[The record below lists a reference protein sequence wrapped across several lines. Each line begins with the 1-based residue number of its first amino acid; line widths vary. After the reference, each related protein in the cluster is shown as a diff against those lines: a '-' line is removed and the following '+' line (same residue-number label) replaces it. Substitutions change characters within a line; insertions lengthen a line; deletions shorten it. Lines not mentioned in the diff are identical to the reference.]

1 MSSRTIHNNNNYNYN
16 NKNEKREIFSNV
28 IYYLHKKIITVQ
40 YNESHVTSIIVTTNS
55 LCSFLLY
62 KLSTHFRVYIYIT
75 PPTMY
80 IYNTG
85 IQQTIYYKKEV
96 HYDY

>member
-1 MSSRTIHNNNNYNYN
+1 MFSKTIHNNHC
-16 NKNEKREIFSNV
+16 NEKREIVSNV
-28 IYYLHKKIITVQ
+28 IYYLQKKKIITVQ
-40 YNESHVTSIIVTTNS
+40 YNERTSIIVTTNS

-62 KLSTHFRVYIYIT
+62 KLSTHFGVYIYIT

-85 IQQTIYYKKEV
+85 VQQTIYYKKEV